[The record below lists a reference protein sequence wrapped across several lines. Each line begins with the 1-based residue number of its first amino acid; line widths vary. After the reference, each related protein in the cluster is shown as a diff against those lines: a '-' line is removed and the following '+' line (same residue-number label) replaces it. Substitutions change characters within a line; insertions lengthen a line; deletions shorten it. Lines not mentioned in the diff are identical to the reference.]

1 MHLQSASNGAT
12 SAAQNRAARHHHPAT
27 QIPRPSSQPPP
38 QEQEQNI
45 TRLYKTTVQQ
55 EYVFQLSLQRPT
67 EKQPQWQQTCEA
79 DQHLCQQVNVVVSRK
94 PASASTYSPIDHR
107 IHQYSPFFSEECV
120 FHLLKHDL
128 LVWRTENQEL
138 LPRRLERSQVHCCVT
153 YMSNMVHSEI
163 SRDQQT
169 FQHLLCHLHLCQQ
182 FSCRKVWTHRHQSIL
197 NWTKLNQLH
206 GKHKLI
212 DLKVLSSTISDLKQG
227 CIIRHF

>member
-27 QIPRPSSQPPP
+27 QIPLQSSQPPP

-45 TRLYKTTVQQ
+45 RLYKTTVQQ
-55 EYVFQLSLQRPT
+55 EYFFQLSLQRPT
-67 EKQPQWQQTCEA
+67 EQQPQWQQTCEA
-79 DQHLCQQVNVVVSRK
+79 DQHLCQQVNVVISRK
-94 PASASTYSPIDHR
+94 PASTSTYSPIDHR

-120 FHLLKHDL
+120 FHLLKQL

-138 LPRRLERSQVHCCVT
+138 LRRRLERSQVHCCVT

-169 FQHLLCHLHLCQQ
+169 FQHLLCHLHLCEQ
-182 FSCRKVWTHRHQSIL
+182 FSCGKVWTHRHQSIL

-212 DLKVLSSTISDLKQG
+212 DLKILSSTISDLKQG
-227 CIIRHF
+227 CITRHF